1 MFEISALIAA
11 IFLLTIIIQ
20 LRTVLALIFPHYQ
33 AKIIHIKPPASVSDL
48 FMSADSELQHEGFQG
63 PIWLMIDSDPIEGS
77 NSPICAV
84 YRHPES
90 QTLAWNMMP
99 SNVTRPNCFNRFY
112 TTTLD
117 DGRVITSQV
126 YDFYFSI
133 VANEAVPAQILHT
146 DVVTEQVKAHQH
158 YVTGF
163 ACRPRPD
170 ATGDEEVIRLAADHM
185 NQQRQ
190 RLVESGLLWQDRDG
204 VARPR
209 LKFALKILKTA
220 FGQKASAASI
230 TPVPA
235 ARLAWLATCLE
246 RIRHR
251 EPSFRSQVG
260 LFAFSVILSVIAGAI
275 LWDVQFAVILLV
287 VVIFHEFGHYLAM
300 RMFGYKNVHMMALP
314 LVGGVTIGFDTNP
327 SAWRRAW
334 MSMMGPLPGIILGW
348 VLFYYILTVGGS
360 VPQAEWLNIAIFTLL
375 FINYLNVIPVL
386 PLDGGHVAQSLIP
399 ARLINVHAVFIIIT
413 CLLGIVIAIQYEFYI
428 LAVLAGLYL
437 LSVPSYLRSG
447 KIVRHLL
454 AQKGDVSKQRAG
466 RMLAIFKAYEEV
478 VGPAVNAR
486 RRIDEAE
493 LVLTTLET
501 QPMSWLQRLI
511 VGTVYSGMLLVPVT
525 ALVFGMWTNLF
536 FPLDVKAM
544 NEQVAQVNAEVAL
557 YQGQAAEMSPAELFT
572 DIIGQPGYANEPL
585 RPVSDAELMLL
596 EQRLNTTLP
605 KDLRALY
612 KVTNGNADMGLLP
625 VAEIGFVADKF
636 GRDFSR
642 IVGEEPLSIY
652 PAPEGE
658 RVDEAITLQPQ
669 QLSDWLYL
677 GGGEGSDKH
686 LYLKIST
693 GKDLQGPGLLDQWSG
708 VSYVTSYRDIRQ
720 WLEHQWVLMKQI
732 ENTEMPQGSLT
743 KSR

>member
-11 IFLLTIIIQ
+11 IFLLIIIIQ

-99 SNVTRPNCFNRFY
+99 SNVTRPNRLSRFY

-126 YDFYFSI
+126 YDYFFTLVS
-133 VANEAVPAQILHT
+133 NDDVPGQVLHT
-146 DVVTEQVKAHQH
+146 DVATEQIKAHQD

-163 ACRPRPD
+163 ACLPRAD
-170 ATGDEEVIRLAADHM
+170 AMGDEDIIRLAADHM
-185 NQQRQ
+185 NMQRQ
-190 RLVESGLLWQDRDG
+190 RLVEHGLLWQDSDG
-204 VARPR
+204 VARPS
-209 LKFALKILKTA
+209 LGFALTIMKTA
-220 FGQKASAASI
+220 FSQKPSAAST

-235 ARLAWLATCLE
+235 ARLVWLATYLE

-251 EPSFRSQVG
+251 EPGFRSQIG
-260 LFAFSVILSVIAGAI
+260 LFAFSIILSVIAGAI

-314 LVGGVTIGFDTNP
+314 LVGGVTIGFDTTP
-327 SAWRRAW
+327 TAWRRAW

-348 VLFYYILTVGGS
+348 VLVYYFMTAGNANAQ
-360 VPQAEWLNIAIFTLL
+360 PEWLNIAIFALL
-375 FINYLNVIPVL
+375 IINYLNVIPVL

-399 ARLINVHAVFIIIT
+399 ARLINVHAVFIIVT
-413 CLLGIVIAIQYEFYI
+413 GLLGIVISIQYEFYI

-437 LSVPSYLRSG
+437 LTVPSYLRSG
-447 KIVRHLL
+447 KVVRHLL

-466 RMLAIFKAYEEV
+466 RMLAIFKAFEEV
-478 VGPAVNAR
+478 AGPAVNAR
-486 RRIDEAE
+486 KRIDEAE

-511 VGTVYSGMLLVPVT
+511 VGTVYTGMLLAPVA
-525 ALVFGMWTNLF
+525 ALVFGMWANIF
-536 FPLDVKAM
+536 FAVDEKAM
-544 NEQVAQVNAEVAL
+544 NEQLAKISAEVAL
-557 YQGQAAEMSPAELFT
+557 YQGQATKLSSAELFS
-572 DIIGQPGYANEPL
+572 DIISQPGYANEPL
-585 RPVSDAELMLL
+585 KPVSDAEFLLM
-596 EQRLNTTLP
+596 EQRLNTNLP
-605 KDLRALY
+605 EDLRALY
-612 KVTNGNADMGLLP
+612 KVSNGNPDIGLLP
-625 VAEIGFVADKF
+625 VEEIGFVADKF
-636 GRDFSR
+636 GSDFSR
-642 IVGEEPLSIY
+642 IVGKEPLSIY
-652 PAPEGE
+652 PESESEEPA
-658 RVDEAITLQPQ
+658 DEIALQPQ
-669 QLSDWLYL
+669 QLNDWLYL

-686 LYLKIST
+686 LYLKISD
-693 GKDLQGPGLLDQWSG
+693 GNDLQRFSVIDQWADDPY
-708 VSYVTSYRDIRQ
+708 VSSYRDIRQ
-720 WLEHQWVLMKQI
+720 WLEHQWIFMKQV
-732 ENTEMPQGSLT
+732 ENTEMP
-743 KSR
+743 KDKE